1 MTNNGI
7 ISANAAPVTGAGG
20 GGAGGSVY
28 VTTGT
33 LAGAGIF
40 TANGGSNTSQGGAG
54 GGGGRIAVYYASQT
68 NYSGF
73 ATSTANGGT
82 PSGSVGTVAFF
93 DTSMPNSNV
102 GIYQNYV
109 LPANSNVQFNS
120 LTVAN
125 GATVTIGGGSQVVVA
140 GTLHVTGSMLA
151 QSINNTGQVNGTW
164 QGQGVKIVA
173 ESVLVDA
180 GASINA
186 DGQGY
191 PGLTGPGS
199 SGNSNSPGGS
209 YGGAGGGQSASTT
222 YGASGAPVDLGSG
235 GGSYNGQGGGGGGG
249 AIQFLV
255 SGAITN
261 NGIISANGLSG
272 TGYGGAGSG
281 GSLNIAANTL
291 SGTGVL
297 AANGG
302 SNSGTGGGGGGRI
315 AVYYVSNNGFTASS
329 ATATGGTGSA
339 AGANGTV
346 EFINQPVTSWIV
358 PTESVVHGVETLEW
372 FTDNGGST
380 SVTIAGPLTATIAT
394 STASFSIASWDTTQ
408 VPDGTYQLVLSVL
421 NISNQTVQQVDK
433 TVVVNNSVVWH
444 SGTLTTSQTW
454 SASQVQAIDGDVIV
468 PAGVTLTIDPGTIV
482 KVLADH
488 CAGRR
493 HPDRHW
499 HRQCAGHLHH
509 L

>member
-1 MTNNGI
+1 
-7 ISANAAPVTGAGG
+7 
-20 GGAGGSVY
+20 
-28 VTTGT
+28 
-33 LAGAGIF
+33 
-40 TANGGSNTSQGGAG
+40 
-54 GGGGRIAVYYASQT
+54 
-68 NYSGF
+68 
-73 ATSTANGGT
+73 
-82 PSGSVGTVAFF
+82 
-93 DTSMPNSNV
+93 
-102 GIYQNYV
+102 
-109 LPANSNVQFNS
+109 
-120 LTVAN
+120 VAN

-151 QSINNTGQVNGTW
+151 QSINATGQVNGTW

-191 PGLTGPGS
+191 PSQTGPGS

-235 GGSYNGQGGGGGGG
+235 GGIYSGVGGAGGG

-255 SGAITN
+255 SGTITN

-272 TGYGGAGSG
+272 TGNAGAGSG

-291 SGTGVL
+291 TGTGVL

-302 SNSGTGGGGGGRI
+302 SDSTSSGTGGGGGGRI

-346 EFINQPVTSWIV
+346 EFINQPVSSWIA

-408 VPDGTYQLVLSVL
+408 APDGTYQLVLSVL
-421 NISNQTVQQVDK
+421 NSSNQTVQQVDK

-482 KVLADH
+482 KVLQGCADH
-488 CAGRR
+488 RAGRR
-493 HPDRHW
+493 HADRHR
-499 HRQCAGHLHH
+499 HHECAGHLHH